1 MNMNPGKSLGRAFIS
16 KSGCISF
23 SRCQK
28 QHAADPKARA
38 KRVLRDEGEHKL
50 KPQTKIKMR
59 QNQNVPKS
67 ITNPQT

>member
-38 KRVLRDEGEHKL
+38 KRVLKDEGEPKA
-50 KPQTKIKMR
+50 QTTDQIKMR
-59 QNQNVPKS
+59 PIKNQPSDMK
-67 ITNPQT
+67 IGGA